1 MAKHLNTYSTNLERL
16 KKRDRKRHARGA
28 LHKYWL
34 FSCAILTSLL
44 IIALISTI
52 IYKGLPAI
60 NWEFLSTE
68 PKEGMSEGGIWP
80 MIRGSILLMLGTLII
95 VLPVGILGGV
105 FFAEYLGDNKFGR
118 LMRAC
123 VIALAGTPSI
133 IYGLF
138 GLAFFVLMMKMNVSL
153 LAGWLTLALFSLPII
168 VITTENAIKSVPE
181 TFVEAGHSLGLSKWQ
196 TIRKIV
202 LPQAFP
208 GIITGLVLSTG
219 RAAGEAPPIL
229 LTAGV
234 YYATGAFAYNWEM
247 IRKPVANLP
256 YHLAEGYRQGGVIPE
271 KIVWGTCLILMLFV
285 LLINL
290 TAIIVRARMRSKR
303 SW

>member
-1 MAKHLNTYSTNLERL
+1 MAKQLTLEQISEEMVMR
-16 KKRDRKRHARGA
+16 RDKKRHARSS
-28 LHKYWL
+28 LNKYWL
-34 FSCAILTSLL
+34 TFCATVTSFLIL
-44 IIALISTI
+44 ALISTVV
-52 IYKGLPAI
+52 YKGLSAI
-60 NWEFLSTE
+60 NWEFLSQG

-80 MIRGSILLMLGTLII
+80 MIRGSVLLMIGTLIL
-95 VLPVGILGGV
+95 VLPIGIFGGI
-105 FFAEYLGDNKFGR
+105 FFAEYLGNSRFA
-118 LMRAC
+118 LIMRAC

-138 GLAFFVLMMKMNVSL
+138 GLAIFVLMFKLNVSL

-168 VITTENAIKSVPE
+168 VITTETAIKSVPE

-202 LPQAFP
+202 LPQALP

-234 YYATGAFAYNWEM
+234 YYATGEFAYNWEM
-247 IRKPVANLP
+247 LRKPVANLP

-285 LLINL
+285 LFINL
-290 TAIIVRARMRSKR
+290 TAIIVRAQMRRKR
-303 SW
+303 LW